1 MRVKQNCKINIG
13 LQVLNKRTD
22 GYHDLVSIFAPI
34 SLYDI
39 LCFRVIPKGI
49 KVKMRDIPQEQNI
62 VYQTAKL
69 IQQEYG
75 VEKGIYVRINKKIP
89 IAAGLGGGS
98 ADAAMTIKMCSKLW
112 KLNLSREEMISIAEK
127 IGSDVPFFVHN
138 KLAIVRGRGER
149 IEELN
154 SAIKLFILLVKPD
167 FGFQTKEVFTH
178 LIQEKEKNKMET
190 VIIGFKENELKK
202 ITQSIQNDLEKG
214 ILYDTEKAQEILKI
228 KKELLEVGALSSSMS
243 GSGSCVYGIF
253 KNQEE
258 LKKAQKKLNKKGCQ
272 KRRIFIANSI

>member
-22 GYHDLVSIFAPI
+22 GYHDLVSVFAPI

-39 LCFRVIPKGI
+39 LCFRVISKEI
-49 KVKMRDIPQEQNI
+49 KVKMRNIPQEQNI

-75 VEKGIYVRINKKIP
+75 VDKGIHIHIHKKIP

-112 KLNLSREEMISIAEK
+112 KLNLSNEEMINIAEK

-138 KLAIVRGRGER
+138 KLAIVRGRGEK
-149 IEELN
+149 IEKLD
-154 SAIKLFILLVKPD
+154 SAIELFILLVKPD

-178 LIQEKEKNKMET
+178 LIQEKGKNEIEN
-190 VIIGFKENELKK
+190 VIIGFKENDFKK
-202 ITQSIQNDLEKG
+202 ITKSIQNDLEKG

-228 KKELLEVGALSSSMS
+228 KKELLEVGALNSSMS

-253 KNQEE
+253 NNQVE
-258 LKKAQKKLNKKGCQ
+258 LKKARKKLNEKGYL
-272 KRRIFIANSI
+272 KRQMFIVSSI

>member
-22 GYHDLVSIFAPI
+22 GYHDLVSVFAPI

-39 LCFRVIPKGI
+39 LCFRVISKEI
-49 KVKMRDIPQEQNI
+49 KVKMRNIPQEQNI

-75 VEKGIYVRINKKIP
+75 VDKGIHIHINKKIP
-89 IAAGLGGGS
+89 TAAGLGGGS

-112 KLNLSREEMISIAEK
+112 KLNLSNEEMINIAEK

-138 KLAIVRGRGER
+138 KLAIVRGRGEK
-149 IEELN
+149 IEKLD

-178 LIQEKEKNKMET
+178 LIQEKGKNEIEN
-190 VIIGFKENELKK
+190 VIIGFKENDFKK
-202 ITQSIQNDLEKG
+202 ITKSIQNDLEKG
-214 ILYDTEKAQEILKI
+214 ILYDTKKAQEILKI
-228 KKELLEVGALSSSMS
+228 KKELLEVGALNSSMS

-253 KNQEE
+253 NNQVE
-258 LKKAQKKLNKKGCQ
+258 LKKARKKLNEKGYL
-272 KRRIFIANSI
+272 KRQMFIVSSI